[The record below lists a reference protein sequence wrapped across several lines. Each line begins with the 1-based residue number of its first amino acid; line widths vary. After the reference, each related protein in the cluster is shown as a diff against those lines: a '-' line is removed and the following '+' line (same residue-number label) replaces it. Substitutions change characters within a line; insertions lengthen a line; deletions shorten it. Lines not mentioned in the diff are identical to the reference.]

1 MCPGQLLRTTS
12 LGKLAWW
19 GEAGPGHKG
28 LVFSIGAGVPEK
40 DLVLAQQLRR
50 QAARR
55 AAATEEMLQAA
66 AEGVKTRRR
75 EAAAREA
82 AAAKA
87 QEVAK
92 AQLVA
97 ERAAAERAAADR
109 AAAERAAAESEQ
121 TQLELKAA
129 IGEIRDSVR
138 LPGPRRKK
146 VLRELQVCGQRDYAY
161 NVLTAWHIMHILPGT
176 IALYRCVVFSTA

>member
-1 MCPGQLLRTTS
+1 MESTTHHGSARTAASRPHQRQRMCPGQLLRTTS

-28 LVFSIGAGVPEK
+28 LVFFIGAGVPEK

-97 ERAAAERAAADR
+97 ERAAAERAAAERAAADR

-146 VLRELQVCGQRDYAY
+146 VLRELQVWSEGLC
-161 NVLTAWHIMHILPGT
+161 I
-176 IALYRCVVFSTA
+176 

>member
-1 MCPGQLLRTTS
+1 VESTTHHGSARTAASRPHQRQRMCPGQLLRTTS

-28 LVFSIGAGVPEK
+28 LVFFIGAGVPEK

-87 QEVAK
+87 QDA
-92 AQLVA
+92 
-97 ERAAAERAAADR
+97 RRW
-109 AAAERAAAESEQ
+109 
-121 TQLELKAA
+121 
-129 IGEIRDSVR
+129 
-138 LPGPRRKK
+138 PRPNLWR
-146 VLRELQVCGQRDYAY
+146 RGQRQRGRRRIGRRRRGRRRRASK
-161 NVLTAWHIMHILPGT
+161 
-176 IALYRCVVFSTA
+176 RS

>member
-1 MCPGQLLRTTS
+1 
-12 LGKLAWW
+12 
-19 GEAGPGHKG
+19 
-28 LVFSIGAGVPEK
+28 
-40 DLVLAQQLRR
+40 
-50 QAARR
+50 
-55 AAATEEMLQAA
+55 MLQAA

-146 VLRELQVCGQRDYAY
+146 VLRELQVWSEGLC
-161 NVLTAWHIMHILPGT
+161 I
-176 IALYRCVVFSTA
+176 